1 MPYLGCRGVL
11 KKRLRVN
18 RKICQT
24 LFIGLVTCGL
34 IFSSAPGNGFAA
46 DKPAEADLAAPPP
59 VTDTNSDAVLRS
71 YLQLQEQLHTAL
83 LAIEQ
88 TKLQADEAAK
98 KNAEMISAKLTLIEQ
113 ALTIQQERDSDA
125 LKKFNKA
132 TVTIAGVL
140 GATGLL
146 ALILTIAFLF
156 RAMKRLGQVAAGVPA
171 ALTMGQT
178 HMLTEG
184 GSAFAGAEL
193 PGGHR
198 LLAALDKL
206 EKRIQEMEAKNPM
219 ARQGSNGNVQGSHRN
234 NQDEN
239 GNHFDESVMA
249 APDERAE
256 QIALLLGKGQALM
269 HMDKAESAVECF
281 DEVIALDSKNSEALV
296 KKGTALEKLKR
307 LEDAIKCYDQAIAAN
322 NGMTLAYLYKGGV
335 FNQMEKF
342 SEALECYEQA
352 LKSQQKPVMS

>member
-1 MPYLGCRGVL
+1 VFI
-11 KKRLRVN
+11 KEVK
-18 RKICQT
+18 RKICQS
-24 LFIGLVTCGL
+24 LCFGFVACGVL
-34 IFSSAPGNGFAA
+34 LSSVPQGAFAA
-46 DKPAEADLAAPPP
+46 DKPAEAELATPAPTT
-59 VTDTNSDAVLRS
+59 TDTNSEAVLRS
-71 YLQLQEQLHTAL
+71 YLQLQDQLHTAL

-88 TKLQADEAAK
+88 TKQEADEAAK
-98 KNAEMISAKLTLIEQ
+98 KNAEMLSAKLTLIEQ

-125 LKKFNKA
+125 LKRFNKA
-132 TVTIAGVL
+132 TVTIAGIL

-156 RAMKRLGQVAAGVPA
+156 RAMKRLGQVAAGLPP

-178 HMLTEG
+178 HMLTDSGPAFG
-184 GSAFAGAEL
+184 GGE
-193 PGGHR
+193 PPGHR

-206 EKRIQEMEAKNPM
+206 EKRIQEMEAKNPGSH
-219 ARQGSNGNVQGSHRN
+219 QGTNGNAQGKHHEDAEEAGSR
-234 NQDEN
+234 
-239 GNHFDESVMA
+239 FDETEKTAGV
-249 APDERAE
+249 ERAE
-256 QIALLLGKGQALM
+256 QVSLLLGKGQALM
-269 HMDKAESAVECF
+269 HMDKVESAVECF
-281 DEVIALDSKNSEALV
+281 DEVIAMDPRNSEALV

-352 LKSQQKPVMS
+352 LRSQQKPVMST